1 MSPAYCKIAS
11 MRKVLAVASGGGHW
25 ADLCRLYPAFS
36 GMDVAFV
43 SVHPNYA
50 RQVDGHRFYTMRD
63 VSRFDRW
70 GVILLLPQLVRIILR
85 ERPDV
90 VITTGSAP
98 ALFALALAKML
109 VRAKTIW
116 IDDIANVEQLSM
128 SGSLAR
134 YVADVWLTQWP
145 GLQTEQ
151 GPEYWGAV
159 L

>member
-1 MSPAYCKIAS
+1 MAYCKLAP
-11 MRKVLAVASGGGHW
+11 MRRVLAVASGGGHW
-25 ADLCRLYPAFS
+25 ADLYRLYPAFS

-50 RQVDGHRFYTMRD
+50 KQVRAHRFYTMRD

-70 GVILLLPQLVRIILR
+70 GICILVPQLVRIILK

-98 ALFALALAKML
+98 ALFALALAKFL

-134 YVADVWLTQWP
+134 HVADVWLTQWP
-145 GLQTEQ
+145 NLQTDH